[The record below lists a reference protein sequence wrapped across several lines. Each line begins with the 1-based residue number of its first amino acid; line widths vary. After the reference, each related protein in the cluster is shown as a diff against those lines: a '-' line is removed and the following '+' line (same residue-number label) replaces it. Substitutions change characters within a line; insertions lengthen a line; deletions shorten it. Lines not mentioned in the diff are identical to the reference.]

1 MGMGRF
7 GALSLV
13 CDHAIIS
20 TSCGGVWHRYMS
32 VDGKTPLTAAKTA
45 LENKD
50 MKNVVLTLGAMIAL
64 SAGAALA
71 QVTVEDTDGNGS
83 YSMEEL
89 MVAYPDLTEDLFG
102 EIDADADGAVSPEEL
117 TAAQEAGQ
125 LPA

>member
-1 MGMGRF
+1 
-7 GALSLV
+7 
-13 CDHAIIS
+13 
-20 TSCGGVWHRYMS
+20 
-32 VDGKTPLTAAKTA
+32 
-45 LENKD
+45 
-50 MKNVVLTLGAMIAL
+50 MKNVVLTLGTMFAL
-64 SAGAALA
+64 TAGAALA

-102 EIDADADGAVSPEEL
+102 EIDADGDGEVSPEEL

>member
-1 MGMGRF
+1 
-7 GALSLV
+7 
-13 CDHAIIS
+13 
-20 TSCGGVWHRYMS
+20 MS

-50 MKNVVLTLGAMIAL
+50 MKNVLLTLGAMIAL

-89 MVAYPDLTEDLFG
+89 MVAYPDLTEDRFG

-117 TAAQEAGQ
+117 TAAQEAGL